1 MTPPVGATFWAV
13 AEGLIARHAVCI
25 DRPHGSRHPR
35 FPDVVYPLDY
45 GFLEATSGGD
55 GEGIDLWIGTRP
67 GAGLIGAFVT
77 ADPHK
82 ADMEVKLVLD
92 ADADDVATLERFYAP
107 QAQGAFYVR
116 RP

>member
-1 MTPPVGATFWAV
+1 MTPRPGATFWAV
-13 AEGLIARHAVCI
+13 AEDLIAGHTVRI
-25 DRPHGSRHPR
+25 DRPRGSRHPR

-92 ADADDVATLERFYAP
+92 AGVDDVATLEGFYAP
-107 QAQGAFYVR
+107 QPQGAFFVQ

>member
-13 AEGLIARHAVCI
+13 ADDLIARHTVRI
-25 DRPHGSRHPR
+25 DRPRGSHHPR
-35 FPDVVYPLDY
+35 FPDVAYPLGY
-45 GFLEATSGGD
+45 GFLEVTSGGD

-92 ADADDVATLERFYAP
+92 ADAEDVAILECFYAP
-107 QAQGAFYVR
+107 QAQGAFYVQR
-116 RP
+116 R